1 MALHALIGTRERW
14 LEENV
19 AGERTHGDGS
29 GPERCGGELVAIYGP
44 RLVGGIE
51 EEGGCGG
58 LRGKLKEYLGG
69 AVGWGGWGGRVG
81 CLGWVWWVGCLG

>member
-29 GPERCGGELVAIYGP
+29 GPERRGGELVAIYGP

-58 LRGKLKEYLGG
+58 LRGELKEYLGG
-69 AVGWGGWGGRVG
+69 VGGIS
-81 CLGWVWWVGCLG
+81 WVVEVMS